1 MARARARKAASPDPP
16 PPLVP
21 VTSTKFDKDAGL
33 LSRRGKDLAKLEAVV
48 TTLVSRRPLARGRKD
63 HALVGDWKGYREC
76 HVEGDWLLIY
86 KVVGD
91 KLYLARMGT
100 HADLF
105 Q

>member
-1 MARARARKAASPDPP
+1 VARPKARKPDSPDPL

-21 VTSTKFDKDAGL
+21 VTSTKFDKDSRL

-48 TTLVSRRPLARGRKD
+48 ATLSSRGPLARSHKD

-86 KVVGD
+86 RVADD
-91 KLYLARMGT
+91 KLHLARTGT
-100 HADLF
+100 HSDLF
-105 Q
+105 E